1 MLLVKMQLYS
11 QPVTVDLRD
20 MFVGLDPITSRE
32 MTLTANLPIDELQ
45 RLKWKTSS
53 NNAKHEVSSASKPK
67 SFNGNVFSVTLNP
80 MDIRTFLV
88 RFIPTGSQQ
97 VF

>member
-1 MLLVKMQLYS
+1 
-11 QPVTVDLRD
+11 
-20 MFVGLDPITSRE
+20 

-45 RLKWKTSS
+45 RLHWKTSS
-53 NNAKHEVSSASKPK
+53 KNVDNVPPSRKAKSLKAD
-67 SFNGNVFSVTLNP
+67 NVFSVTLNP

-88 RFIPTGSQQ
+88 RFLPTGSQQ

>member
-1 MLLVKMQLYS
+1 MVKLRLAHLYGVGEDATYS

-45 RLKWKTSS
+45 RLQWKTSS
-53 NNAKHEVSSASKPK
+53 KNAKHEVSPA
-67 SFNGNVFSVTLNP
+67 
-80 MDIRTFLV
+80 RTDNHGFPNKTEQRILHL
-88 RFIPTGSQQ
+88 SS
-97 VF
+97 